1 MTGSSGFIGGHLVAA
16 LRTRGWQVS
25 EVSRAAQGTGRADFS
40 QVQTAMLADVD
51 VVFHLAGLA
60 HAGAV
65 QRDQAELMQVNAT
78 ATREIFAACMAA
90 GVSRFIWLSSIKVL
104 GECAAEPLVVE
115 APLAPKGAY
124 AESKAAGER
133 ALLDAAA
140 QLAPQ
145 ADRLAIVRPPLVY
158 GAGVKANFRALV
170 KWGLS
175 GWPLPL
181 AQVRQRRAWVAVEN
195 LISLLL
201 ALANQDLHGQVV
213 WHVADD
219 EQTSVSD
226 ILYSIAR
233 LGNKHSRQWPLPI
246 GVLRALA
253 RAAGQAD
260 MAQRILEPL
269 RVDVSQSKTLLGWQP
284 VMTQEQALEE
294 VVRWYQTQS

>member
-25 EVSRAAQGTGRADFS
+25 EVSRAAQGTGGADFT
-40 QVQTAMLADVD
+40 QVQAATLADVD

-65 QRDQAELMQVNAT
+65 ERNQAELMQVNAT

-115 APLAPKGAY
+115 APLAPEGPY
-124 AESKAAGER
+124 AQSKAAGER

-140 QLAPQ
+140 QLAPE

-158 GAGVKANFRALV
+158 GPGVKANFRALV

>member
-25 EVSRAAQGTGRADFS
+25 EVSRAAQGTGGADYT
-40 QVQTAMLADVD
+40 QVQAASLADVD

-65 QRDQAELMQVNAT
+65 ERNQAELMQVNAT

-115 APLAPKGAY
+115 APLAPEGPY
-124 AESKAAGER
+124 AQSKAAGER

-140 QLAPQ
+140 QLASE

-158 GAGVKANFRALV
+158 GPGVKANFRALV

-233 LGNKHSRQWPLPI
+233 LGNKHGRQWPLPI